1 MKYADSKESKENG
14 TGESSRILY
23 SLSHQGSLLR
33 HTQRQNRS
41 DYSVC
46 WSVGMERPF
55 SSVQFSHSV
64 MSDFLRPHEMQ
75 HARPPCPTPTPA
87 VHSNSSPSSRWCHLA
102 ISSSIVP
109 FSSCPQP
116 LPASA
121 SFPMSQLFTWGGQSI
136 GVSTLASVLPM
147 NTQDWSLL

>member
-75 HARPPCPTPTPA
+75 HARPPCQSPIPG
-87 VHSNSSPSSRWCHLA
+87 VHSNSSIRSVMPSSHLILCCPLLLLPLIPPSIRVFSNESALHMRWPKYW
-102 ISSSIVP
+102 SFSFSIIP
-109 FSSCPQP
+109 SR
-116 LPASA
+116 
-121 SFPMSQLFTWGGQSI
+121 TRRI
-136 GVSTLASVLPM
+136 
-147 NTQDWSLL
+147 DLL